1 VTEAGQGTHSAS
13 QGRRESSSLDWSSN
27 RLHSSTKFS
36 SHWDQHLRDRCK
48 FLHNAIF
55 LQLITPM
62 NSCELSKKM
71 CGIQS
76 CLSLSGRCSTND
88 GIVLWSLDIY
98 GRCLL
103 GCLCRKRSTPSQ
115 VENQSETRPKMRSGL
130 VKSWSFESQPPIA
143 TRGPAQLPPR
153 GPAGESTQDPRDLMA
168 GLKARTFTH
177 SGPFVT
183 WPAHLESVP
192 KAQYPDPSPTA
203 IRFYCFFSRLR
214 CTL

>member
-1 VTEAGQGTHSAS
+1 MNHARQYIAGKRVSLCGWWFSWVSSASEITVHFLDVGSGNTWSITQTGKRHSPSTSPGSSTGPVTEAGQGTHSAS

-76 CLSLSGRCSTND
+76 ELRDSELHVFKLVWSVQYKRWHCFMESGH
-88 GIVLWSLDIY
+88 IWSVSA
-98 GRCLL
+98 R
-103 GCLCRKRSTPSQ
+103 
-115 VENQSETRPKMRSGL
+115 
-130 VKSWSFESQPPIA
+130 
-143 TRGPAQLPPR
+143 LPLQ
-153 GPAGESTQDPRDLMA
+153 EEKYS
-168 GLKARTFTH
+168 
-177 SGPFVT
+177 
-183 WPAHLESVP
+183 
-192 KAQYPDPSPTA
+192 
-203 IRFYCFFSRLR
+203 
-214 CTL
+214 